1 MNKDEILEKSR
12 IENQNKDVADIEV
25 SKSGIRAGWFVTVS
39 LAALVTVFD
48 GVFFSRPAYEM
59 LFAVWAGLAVIF
71 YCKYAKLKKMH
82 ELIVAICYSIASFG
96 FLIGWIMQIM
106 NR

>member
-12 IENQNKDVADIEV
+12 IENQNKDIVNIEV
-25 SKSGIRAGWFVTVS
+25 SKSGIQAGWIVTVC

-48 GVFFSRPAYEM
+48 GVFYGRPAYEII
-59 LFAVWAGLAVIF
+59 FAVMAGLAVVF
-71 YCKYAKLKKMH
+71 FCKYAKQKKNH
-82 ELIVAICYSIASFG
+82 ELIVGICYSIGSFG
-96 FLIGWIMQIM
+96 FFMGWIMQIM